1 MESVTQVYEA
11 ESSCSVGCLSV
22 ALTCCCLKVDTVNS
36 ECEKLKQANSELQ
49 RQRDNLE
56 DEKEDVNKDK
66 ERQIKENQRW
76 YVHD

>member
-1 MESVTQVYEA
+1 M
-11 ESSCSVGCLSV
+11 
-22 ALTCCCLKVDTVNS
+22 VNS

-56 DEKEDVNKDK
+56 DEKEDVMKDK

-76 YVHD
+76 SVYITTIPLFTFLQFKIYTD